1 MKYWKAFQTAALMVQ
16 LFIALLIAFERERV
30 THLLRLPP
38 VIAPLL
44 AWSR

>member
-1 MKYWKAFQTAALMVQ
+1 MVQ
-16 LFIALLIAFERERV
+16 LFIVFKTLLIAFERERV

-38 VIAPLL
+38 VIIFAPLL

>member
-1 MKYWKAFQTAALMVQ
+1 MQ
-16 LFIALLIAFERERV
+16 LFIIFKTMLIAFERERV